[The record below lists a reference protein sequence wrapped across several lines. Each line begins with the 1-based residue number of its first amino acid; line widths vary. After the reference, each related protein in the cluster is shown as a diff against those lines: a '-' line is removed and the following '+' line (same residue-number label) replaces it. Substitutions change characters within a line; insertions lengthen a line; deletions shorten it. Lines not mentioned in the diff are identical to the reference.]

1 MSFQILQTLDLLFT
15 HSRIIDF
22 ENIDGSL
29 FFKTVFVYTHDRLF
43 TRVDT
48 CLRTG
53 GSLFDTK
60 FRESGFDGLS
70 HTAQLL
76 DLLNMFPCLMSQ
88 LVSQSLYIIRTCPR
102 VDFFCNIG
110 LFLNI
115 NLSITS
121 DTSRKIGWQGDSLV
135 ESVGVQRLGM
145 PQSSP
150 HSLDTSTT
158 HIIERILFGQ

>member
-48 CLRTG
+48 CLRI
-53 GSLFDTK
+53 S
-60 FRESGFDGLS
+60 
-70 HTAQLL
+70 
-76 DLLNMFPCLMSQ
+76 
-88 LVSQSLYIIRTCPR
+88 
-102 VDFFCNIG
+102 

-121 DTSRKIGWQGDSLV
+121 DTSRKIGWQSDSLV
-135 ESVGVQRLGM
+135 KSVGVQRLGM